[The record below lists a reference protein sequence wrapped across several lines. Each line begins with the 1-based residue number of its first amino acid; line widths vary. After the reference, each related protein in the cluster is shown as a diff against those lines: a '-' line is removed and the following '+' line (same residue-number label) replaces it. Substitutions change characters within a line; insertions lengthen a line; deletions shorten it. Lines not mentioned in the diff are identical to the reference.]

1 MTRALPPCSICSNP
15 QPVTRQLRRPVA
27 DDDEA
32 TSPRGIASCFAGR
45 WSQVTRG
52 AAYTRRVAAADTP
65 HPSNSEAQVAAEWAI
80 LYKLGITIDVALN
93 QGSGVPIGVSEVKP
107 DGAALDNS
115 VFVEVFAHIGPLKGG
130 QKHKVSTDALKLLAI
145 REVHPKARLILAF
158 ADEEAARSV
167 SGWKAA
173 TLETN
178 KIEIRVV
185 ELDPEDRA
193 KIEAAQARQR
203 MVNP

>member
-1 MTRALPPCSICSNP
+1 MA
-15 QPVTRQLRRPVA
+15 
-27 DDDEA
+27 
-32 TSPRGIASCFAGR
+32 SPDA
-45 WSQVTRG
+45 
-52 AAYTRRVAAADTP
+52 P
-65 HPSNSEAQVAAEWAI
+65 HPSNSEAQVAAEWTI
-80 LYKLGITIDVALN
+80 LYKLGTAIDVALD
-93 QGSGVPIGVSEVKP
+93 QGSSVPIGDSEVKP

-115 VFVEVFAHIGPLKGG
+115 VFVEVFAHIGQLKGG

-158 ADEEAARSV
+158 ADEDAARSV

-173 TLETN
+173 TLDAN

-193 KIEAAQARQR
+193 KIESAQALQR
-203 MVNP
+203 MINP